1 MTRLNEI
8 FVYAKAPN
16 RYYTDGE
23 DLFVEV
29 QKEKFAKFHRI
40 SINGVRIRIKS
51 QFDCPSNYV
60 FVGERLF
67 KRLSWQRDKNGYGF
81 IMIGGKTST
90 MKVSKHR
97 LVYFYNNNICPSD
110 GMVVDHINRD
120 KSCNNVENLR
130 LVTPKENSN
139 NIDLDKCSN
148 RQYKITNRVTGDVY
162 VGKPYK
168 IALILGADSGS
179 LNRYAKHNFLY
190 NHIWKVEVVKDI

>member
-40 SINGVRIRIKS
+40 SINGVRIKIKS
-51 QFDCPSNYV
+51 QFNCPHNYV
-60 FVGERLF
+60 FIGERLF
-67 KRLSWQRDKNGYGF
+67 KRLSWQIDKNGYGF
-81 IMIGGKTST
+81 TMIGGKTSP

-97 LVYFYNNNICPSD
+97 LVYFYNNNICPAE

-120 KSCNNVENLR
+120 KSCNSIENLR

-139 NIDLDKCSN
+139 NIDINKRSK
-148 RQYKITNRVTGDVY
+148 RRYKITNCVNGDVY
-162 VGKPYK
+162 VGKPYE
-168 IALILGADSGS
+168 IALILGTDSGS
-179 LNRYAKHNFLY
+179 LNRYARYNFLY
-190 NHIWKVEVVKDI
+190 NHIWKVEVVENT